1 MAMMTAL
8 FLKNKETQY
17 KLRVDLRHLRR
28 LAREFYNKNYGSLN
42 GIEFLFLVLTMNI
55 FLWHSLLWLWL
66 YIIVVLRKQIL
77 GRQEP
82 TLDQDVKKF
91 RNRRQQEMNARRV
104 FRELLIYC
112 LFAFIVFSISY
123 IHKDQR
129 SFSLKNNI
137 NNMLIQDSMSKNKFS
152 KVRSVTET

>member
-1 MAMMTAL
+1 
-8 FLKNKETQY
+8 
-17 KLRVDLRHLRR
+17 
-28 LAREFYNKNYGSLN
+28 
-42 GIEFLFLVLTMNI
+42 MNI
-55 FLWHSLLWLWL
+55 FLLHSLLWLWL

-91 RNRRQQEMNARRV
+91 RTRRQQEMNARRV

-152 KVRSVTET
+152 KVRSVTETKLFY